1 MPLVLFCKLHFE
13 VCRFTADS
21 WTCRFSRSLVD
32 LSRYCNDDADGEAKV
47 LREDDP
53 TGLVLNATVADFT
66 IHLTFADRSSNW
78 VFKHVVGMQAVCG
91 FG

>member
-1 MPLVLFCKLHFE
+1 M
-13 VCRFTADS
+13 
-21 WTCRFSRSLVD
+21 D